1 MFSDPRTMVQRVTEE
16 VAVGEGVTD
25 PLLQDGESFIVVC
38 GRRAAVQA
46 IARSC
51 T

>member
-1 MFSDPRTMVQRVTEE
+1 MVQCVTEE
-16 VAVGEGVTD
+16 VAVAKGVTD
-25 PLLQDGESFIVVC
+25 PILQDGESFIVVC
-38 GRRAAVQA
+38 GRSATVQA